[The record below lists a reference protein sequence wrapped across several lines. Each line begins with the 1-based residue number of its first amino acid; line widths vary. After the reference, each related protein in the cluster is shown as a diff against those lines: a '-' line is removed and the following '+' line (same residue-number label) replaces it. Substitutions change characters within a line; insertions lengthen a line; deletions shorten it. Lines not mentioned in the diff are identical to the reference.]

1 MKMLSIFYMMAYLLA
16 LSACLSPDERANKLM
31 VEVVQLIQA
40 AEGEPSAQKK
50 LELLMQAR
58 SNLQTIVDNY
68 PSTDLAVKL
77 ISEQPIGNV
86 SLASV
91 NKAIKSSEPA
101 ACLESP
107 TPTYAC
113 VFATAQLIKSD
124 AYRAWHSATSL
135 LHRRK
140 LAMSRG
146 A

>member
-68 PSTDLAVKL
+68 PSEAFLKLLFFLDL
-77 ISEQPIGNV
+77 
-86 SLASV
+86 
-91 NKAIKSSEPA
+91 
-101 ACLESP
+101 
-107 TPTYAC
+107 T
-113 VFATAQLIKSD
+113 
-124 AYRAWHSATSL
+124 
-135 LHRRK
+135 
-140 LAMSRG
+140 
-146 A
+146 